1 MLNSGV
7 LHIDHRRA
15 GRRTHA
21 ISAFLFAT
29 YPWWLWLGERA
40 GRKR

>member
-1 MLNSGV
+1 V
-7 LHIDHRRA
+7 V
-15 GRRTHA
+15 
-21 ISAFLFAT
+21 SALLFVT